1 MRRYDLVSGLF
12 LATLAGVQ
20 LVRVLR
26 GWTVVVDGIDIP
38 VWVSIIAFLVAGSL
52 AVWGLRS
59 ARVMTSR

>member
-20 LVRVLR
+20 LVRALR
-26 GWTVVVDGIDIP
+26 GWTVVVAGVDIP
-38 VWVSIIAFLVAGSL
+38 VWISIIAFLVAGSL

-59 ARVMTSR
+59 ARAR

>member
-12 LATLAGVQ
+12 LAALAGVQ

-59 ARVMTSR
+59 ARAR

>member
-59 ARVMTSR
+59 ARAR